1 MSSGKRVV
9 LIIATILVIGG
20 SAISFGAFAAAGFN
34 FQNLSTE
41 ARNWAPVTKTFEPE
55 AEAAHTAIIVNDGG
69 ENVRIEASDGD
80 AIEVTYWTND
90 NKTFDIADNG
100 GVLSIEG
107 SREPMIG
114 VMMIGSFED
123 HTTVVKVP
131 RSYAGSLEVGVSS
144 GNIAINNLGTLTSVK
159 ATTASGYIDV
169 ARFEADSVVMQVTS
183 GNVQASNIKATYVDA
198 TAMSGSVN
206 LDDVEADETV
216 KLDTTSGNQRMRGVS
231 ALSIDAHIASGNID
245 ANGIAADYVKL
256 DATSGNLTASFAG
269 ADTDYVIEASATS
282 GNVSAPAGNA
292 TATKHVIAHSM
303 SGNVTLSFASGGP
316 NITSGSNA
324 PEAPEPPEAP
334 EAPEAPVM

>member
-34 FQNLSTE
+34 PENLSTE

-55 AEAAHTAIIVNDGG
+55 ADAAHTAIIVKDGG

-100 GVLSIEG
+100 GVISIEG

-114 VMMIGSFED
+114 VMMIGSLED

-169 ARFEADSVVMQVTS
+169 ARFEADSLVMQVTS

-198 TAMSGSVN
+198 AAMSGSVN

-231 ALSIDAHIASGNID
+231 ALSIDAHIASGSID
-245 ANGIAADYVKL
+245 ASGIAGDYVKL
-256 DATSGNLTASFAG
+256 DATSGNINASF

-303 SGNVTLSFASGGP
+303 SGNVTLSFTSGGP
-316 NITSGSNA
+316 NITSGSDA